1 MKRIISLLFAF
12 TFFIIANAQIKDV
25 FWGCKL
31 GTTTKAQLIS
41 KLQSHGLKCKEDKD
55 NDVLYIEDITYA
67 GYKWESCSFKFYKN
81 RLRYVAFQNECGKE
95 KATHI
100 YDTILENIVRK
111 YPQVSRRMAVDKPS
125 KKTAYFDD
133 GNVVLIISYNYN
145 IDGEDEFATLI
156 YMDRAIAVEI
166 NKDQLNDL

>member
-41 KLQSHGLKCKEDKD
+41 KLQSHGLKCKENKD
-55 NDVLYIEDITYA
+55 YNFLYIEDVIYA
-67 GYKWESCSFKFYKN
+67 GYVWDFCFFRFYKN
-81 RLRYVAFQNECGKE
+81 RLYSVAFGNEYGKE
-95 KATHI
+95 EATRI

-111 YPQVSRRMAVDKPS
+111 YPRVPRRMDVDKPS
-125 KKTAYFDD
+125 KKKGF
-133 GNVVLIISYNYN
+133 L
-145 IDGEDEFATLI
+145 
-156 YMDRAIAVEI
+156 
-166 NKDQLNDL
+166 

>member
-12 TFFIIANAQIKDV
+12 TFFIIANAQIKDE

-31 GTTTKAQLIS
+31 GTTMKAQLIS

-55 NDVLYIEDITYA
+55 NDVLYIEDVTYA
-67 GYKWESCSFKFYKN
+67 GYKWESCSFMFYKN
-81 RLRYVAFQNECGKE
+81 RLHYIGFGTKCDKE
-95 KATHI
+95 EATRI
-100 YDTILENIVRK
+100 YDTILKNIVRK

-125 KKTAYFDD
+125 EKNASFDD
-133 GNVVLIISYNYN
+133 GNVVLSISYDF
-145 IDGEDEFATLI
+145 DGEGGFATLL

-166 NKDQLNDL
+166 NKDELNDL

>member
-12 TFFIIANAQIKDV
+12 TFFIIASAQIKDV
-25 FWGCKL
+25 FLGCKL

-55 NDVLYIEDITYA
+55 INVLYIEDVTYA
-67 GYKWESCSFKFYKN
+67 GYEWKSCSFKFYKN
-81 RLRYVAFQNECGKE
+81 RLCYVAFGTKCGKE
-95 KATHI
+95 KATRI
-100 YDTILENIVRK
+100 YDTILESIVRK
-111 YPQVSRRMAVDKPS
+111 YPQVSRRMVVDKPS
-125 KKTAYFDD
+125 EKNASFDD
-133 GNVVLIISYNYN
+133 GNVVLSISYDF
-145 IDGEDEFATLI
+145 DGEDEFATLL

>member
-12 TFFIIANAQIKDV
+12 TFFIIASAQIKDE

-55 NDVLYIEDITYA
+55 NDVLYIEDVTYA
-67 GYKWESCSFKFYKN
+67 GYEWESCSFMFYKN
-81 RLRYVAFQNECGKE
+81 RLHYVGFVTECGKRN
-95 KATHI
+95 ATRI
-100 YDTILENIVRK
+100 YDTILGNIVRK
-111 YPQVSRRMAVDKPS
+111 YPQVSRRMVVDKPS
-125 KKTAYFDD
+125 KKNASFED
-133 GNVVLIISYNYN
+133 GNVALSISYS
-145 IDGEDEFATLI
+145 IDGEGGFATLL

>member
-12 TFFIIANAQIKDV
+12 IFFIIASAQIKDE

-55 NDVLYIEDITYA
+55 NNDLYYIEDVIYA
-67 GYKWESCSFKFYKN
+67 GYEWTACYFKFYKN
-81 RLRYVAFQNECGKE
+81 RLYWVTFANECDKE
-95 KATHI
+95 EATRI

-111 YPQVSRRMAVDKPS
+111 YPRVSRGMDSDKPS
-125 KKTAYFDD
+125 EKMASFDD
-133 GNVVLIISYNYN
+133 GNVILGISYVFN
-145 IDGEDEFATLI
+145 GEGEFAMLT
-156 YMDRAIAVEI
+156 YKDRAIFVLSKLI
-166 NKDQLNDL
+166 KID

>member
-12 TFFIIANAQIKDV
+12 TFFVIASAQIKDV

-55 NDVLYIEDITYA
+55 INVLYIEDVTYA
-67 GYKWESCSFKFYKN
+67 GYEWKSCSFKFYKN
-81 RLRYVAFQNECGKE
+81 RLRYVAFGTKCGKE
-95 KATHI
+95 KATRI
-100 YDTILENIVRK
+100 YDTILESIVRK
-111 YPQVSRRMAVDKPS
+111 YPQVSRRMVVDKPS
-125 KKTAYFDD
+125 EKNASFDD
-133 GNVVLIISYNYN
+133 GNVVLSISYDF
-145 IDGEDEFATLI
+145 DGEDEFATLL

>member
-12 TFFIIANAQIKDV
+12 TFFIIANAQIKDE

-55 NDVLYIEDITYA
+55 INVLYIESVTYA
-67 GYKWESCSFKFYKN
+67 GYEWKSCSFKFYKN
-81 RLRYVAFQNECGKE
+81 RLRCVSFGNKCGKE
-95 KATHI
+95 KATRI

-111 YPQVSRRMAVDKPS
+111 YPQVSRRMVVDKPS
-125 KKTAYFDD
+125 KKNASFED
-133 GNVVLIISYNYN
+133 GNVALSISYS
-145 IDGEDEFATLI
+145 IDGEGGFATLL
-156 YMDRAIAVEI
+156 YMDRATAVEI

>member
-12 TFFIIANAQIKDV
+12 TFFIIASAQIKDE

-55 NDVLYIEDITYA
+55 NKVLYIDNVTYA

-81 RLRYVAFQNECGKE
+81 RLRCVSFGNKCGKE
-95 KATHI
+95 KATCI
-100 YDTILENIVRK
+100 YDTILENIVIK
-111 YPQVSRRMAVDKPS
+111 YPQVPRRMVVDKPS
-125 KKTAYFDD
+125 EKMAAFDD
-133 GNVVLIISYNYN
+133 GNVVLSISYDF
-145 IDGEDEFATLI
+145 DGEDEFATLL
-156 YMDRAIAVEI
+156 YMDKAIAVEI
-166 NKDQLNDL
+166 YKDQLNDL